1 MAASIKM
8 DELLVSWLGSD
19 AVYENVMSLIEKKRH
34 EPPALEGADGE
45 KPVDGDDNDASAANS
60 SNDGTN
66 ATANTSTAAGGETDG
81 DEEGSSVVIP
91 PFYSRPP
98 PSSPGKKGGRPASTT
113 GAPYPRYR
121 RQLSGPSAFADD
133 QTWEGTGV
141 KAAGSGAGGGPN
153 DPSQGQQAG
162 DGVLENMPTSPA
174 SSDIQTGTSAEGV
187 SSPSSEPG
195 LDTANP
201 VGLEGAGSTDDGG
214 GGGAAGA
221 GGPAGAG
228 TNAENE
234 PLPCIRDQVRAIYD
248 ELAVGADGQQ
258 QPVSTKSSDEEDAEE
273 DTKDDDPAYT
283 SRYLPVDAFV
293 RITKEVCQFP
303 TFFNAPLY
311 RRILDL
317 WNAKHNGGAD
327 NGASRIPALDLN
339 ATETTDS
346 ADATNATGG
355 EMEVVTYGMFKW
367 YWMTEMEEYDA
378 SERFF
383 RLIKQPHAEYIV
395 RDDFLPYIQEL
406 LKDHPGLEFLSN
418 HAEFQEKYA
427 ITVSEFH
434 SAALLICVTLN
445 FPILSLLF
453 VTSLF

>member
-8 DELLVSWLGSD
+8 DELLVSWLGTD

-34 EPPALEGADGE
+34 EPPAQEG
-45 KPVDGDDNDASAANS
+45 GDDNDASAAN

-66 ATANTSTAAGGETDG
+66 ATANTSTNAGGEADG

-98 PSSPGKKGGRPASTT
+98 PSSPGKKGGRPTSTA
-113 GAPYPRYR
+113 GAAYPRYR

-141 KAAGSGAGGGPN
+141 KAAGSGSGGGPS
-153 DPSQGQQAG
+153 DPSQGQQSV

-174 SSDIQTGTSAEGV
+174 SSDIQTGPSAEGV

-214 GGGAAGA
+214 GGAGA
-221 GGPAGAG
+221 GGPGGGG

-234 PLPCIRDQVRAIYD
+234 PLLCIRDQVRAIYD

-258 QPVSTKSSDEEDAEE
+258 QHLSAKSSDEDDAEN
-273 DTKDDDPAYT
+273 DSKDNDPTYT
-283 SRYLPVDAFV
+283 SRYLAVDAFV

-327 NGASRIPALDLN
+327 NAASRIPALDLN
-339 ATETTDS
+339 ATETTGS

-367 YWMTEMEEYDA
+367 YWTTEMEEYDA

-383 RLIKQPHAEYIV
+383 RLIKQPGAEYIV

-427 ITVSEFH
+427 ITVSEF
-434 SAALLICVTLN
+434 
-445 FPILSLLF
+445 
-453 VTSLF
+453 

>member
-1 MAASIKM
+1 M

-34 EPPALEGADGE
+34 EPPAQEGSDGE

-66 ATANTSTAAGGETDG
+66 ATANTSTAAGGEADG

-121 RQLSGPSAFADD
+121 RQLSGPSAFAND

-162 DGVLENMPTSPA
+162 DSVLENMPTSPA
-174 SSDIQTGTSAEGV
+174 SSDIQTGASAEGV

-214 GGGAAGA
+214 GGGGAGA
-221 GGPAGAG
+221 GGPAGGG

-317 WNAKHNGGAD
+317 WNAKHNGGSD
-327 NGASRIPALDLN
+327 NGTSRIPALDLN

-346 ADATNATGG
+346 ADATNTTGG

-367 YWMTEMEEYDA
+367 YWTTEMEEYDA

-383 RLIKQPHAEYIV
+383 RLIKQPDAEYIV

-427 ITVSEFH
+427 ITVSEFTV
-434 SAALLICVTLN
+434 LL
-445 FPILSLLF
+445 SSF
-453 VTSLF
+453 VQP

>member
-8 DELLVSWLGSD
+8 DELLVSWLGTD

-34 EPPALEGADGE
+34 EPPEQDGDADGK
-45 KPVDGDDNDASAANS
+45 KPVDGDDNDAFAAN

-66 ATANTSTAAGGETDG
+66 VTAATAGEADG
-81 DEEGSSVVIP
+81 DEGSSVVIP

-98 PSSPGKKGGRPASTT
+98 PSSPGKKGGRPASA

-141 KAAGSGAGGGPN
+141 KPAGSGSGVGPN
-153 DPSQGQQAG
+153 DPSQQEQPG

-174 SSDIQTGTSAEGV
+174 SSDIQMGASAEGV

-201 VGLEGAGSTDDGG
+201 VGLEGAGSADGG
-214 GGGAAGA
+214 GGGGA
-221 GGPAGAG
+221 GGPGGPGA
-228 TNAENE
+228 NADNE
-234 PLPCIRDQVRAIYD
+234 PLPCIRDQVRSIYD
-248 ELAVGADGQQ
+248 ELAVGGDGQQ
-258 QPVSTKSSDEEDAEE
+258 QRVSTNSSDEDDAE
-273 DTKDDDPAYT
+273 DTKDDDPAYA

-303 TFFNAPLY
+303 TFFNGPLY

-317 WNAKHNGGAD
+317 WNSKHNGGGGVNSAT
-327 NGASRIPALDLN
+327 RIPTLDLN

-346 ADATNATGG
+346 VDDTNAAS
-355 EMEVVTYGMFKW
+355 MEVEAVTYGMFKW
-367 YWMTEMEEYDA
+367 YWTTEMEEYDA

-383 RLIKQPHAEYIV
+383 RLIKQPDAEYIV

-427 ITVSEFH
+427 ITVSEFYRAVL
-434 SAALLICVTLN
+434 SSTTFSFSLERLFAFIPLITMPH
-445 FPILSLLF
+445 F
-453 VTSLF
+453 